1 MVRTG
6 PGIELLLSSF
16 VSGAFIILCHFFQYL
31 FCYYVFVMSPC
42 CRLSFAVVAAVTV
55 FVVVVNSSASKGN
68 NNNNSNESVDEIR
81 TKTLL
86 DDDVEIGKIVSIDC
100 TSVCAG
106 VCVRVCVYCYG
117 KFLLAFGYI
126 N

>member
-1 MVRTG
+1 M
-6 PGIELLLSSF
+6 
-16 VSGAFIILCHFFQYL
+16 
-31 FCYYVFVMSPC
+31 
-42 CRLSFAVVAAVTV
+42 AVVVAVTV

-68 NNNNSNESVDEIR
+68 NNNKNNSNESVDEIR

-100 TSVCAG
+100 CQRVCE
-106 VCVRVCVYCYG
+106 CVCVYCYG
-117 KFLLAFGYI
+117 KFLLAFGHI